1 MELMTLTLCEFSIET
16 KWILIY
22 RTSQDG
28 FGAAQFHSNCDYK
41 PNTLVL
47 IKSENGYVFGGYT
60 KQSWHCNNN
69 NNCENYFKND
79 QNAFIFSMINQRNKY
94 LKMSRESIYCHND
107 FGPVFGND
115 DFYIVDKSNTN
126 AKSCSKL
133 VNSYAHPDYARN

>member
-1 MELMTLTLCEFSIET
+1 MANLFV
-16 KWILIY
+16 
-22 RTSQDG
+22 Q
-28 FGAAQFHSNCDYK
+28 
-41 PNTLVL
+41 
-47 IKSENGYVFGGYT
+47 
-60 KQSWHCNNN
+60 QSWHCNNN

-79 QNAFIFSMINQRNKY
+79 QNAFIFSMINQRNKS

-133 VNSYAHPDYARN
+133 VNSYAHPDYARNSKKSKSFLAGTPNFKVSKIEVYTQDNKTNIFSFI